1 MALASPQRRSGGSSK
16 APARRSRI
24 WPANWFRRESPG
36 PVDDR
41 EHQSTNTRHKWR
53 RRPAALLVQGC
64 AYIGTVLL
72 LLLIAQAIAVIMAGA
87 PWTYGALDS
96 RCQADSASCGVLSGI
111 TVPLLT
117 IAFAS
122 AAFLFFRLSRVRKG
136 YRRRA
141 KDHPR
146 DLVPT
151 AGRILERVV
160 GRDELCYVITD
171 NLVERQ
177 TRRAFVIVGGVGAGK
192 TAVLV
197 QLTKLLANANAIPVP
212 VMLREAQSERGL
224 DFRELAKNRFCAGVS
239 GSLLYD
245 GEGERAWRQL
255 LKDDRIVVLAD
266 GLEEALIDND
276 ERNNIIRLAIEQA
289 NEQKLPL
296 VIASRPHAPLR
307 SMNATVIELEPLSEE
322 AAFSYLN
329 DGGKPGSSTERLDR
343 IVETA
348 EVTEEPLYLQIT
360 RDLHRYGLLE
370 HASSANGRIAVE
382 TRNAD
387 RTQLRL
393 HLLDTWID
401 ALVEGYFP
409 EGLPMSREDRQAAIQ
424 GAAALACIGLKL
436 DSVDVKFADFLGPP
450 PKEEEPGDE
459 AAGNGGESPGARLG
473 GGTSNWDSIGAEGRK
488 LELQQ
493 LQRKIPHRAINDAMA
508 QGFDGTMPD
517 IQVMAAW
524 GEQLGLVDIR
534 GSAVRFPHSILQ
546 AYLGSL
552 MMSAALRD
560 DRYLREATQRPGREF
575 LISLVMYFRSQ
586 KAREQMVAC
595 AGDRQK
601 GLAQWEGDVGFVLGL
616 LKRSAKI
623 QDIGSKRLDIYAAA
637 LEIDS
642 ANGGLMHQ
650 EIAKEVCDHWP
661 PTTLTYDRPLEEA
674 KLGLVARMGEAVRKV
689 AQLAQPEEQPARS
702 APYDGLPA
710 GTAGMVP
717 AYEQLYQIGI
727 KEKSYPVRL
736 AVALEIGSGGE
747 QAYVHL
753 ESNFSRVLAGL
764 QPGLEATGEQ
774 QWREDVLCAWLA
786 PLLAGSATNGD
797 APRASSGDG
806 AGADLAGESPRGIL
820 SGWLRRVGGEPGMAP
835 LPVSLEI
842 ALAQGFKCAANRQP
856 LHQSVGPGTRAWLA
870 EETVEML
877 KRSRF
882 WFTQLT
888 LLHALCLWTLRGDSD
903 ADPRPGGPGSRPEA
917 TVRHWLAIAGSEH
930 ANGSQPGRPAI
941 HPFVDEAA
949 KLVVLALEEQRPDKY
964 IWIDESGV
972 TGIVGSH
979 PEGPPRAARRKHY
992 LWIPPSTGWSV
1003 LDPRAQRLAAD
1014 VLLLLNLAERGDRPE
1029 DHDRRLRFTDRPDL
1043 PPCLTGDRSYLNP
1056 GQPVGAAGAGVPGS
1070 NCQDGCA
1077 FGLCPYPPWGGP
1089 SYRVELSGP
1098 FCRNQQVMLRRKF
1111 GRAAAPWQKMP
1122 ARDLKKS
1129 WGQMADRSRGTRRAE
1144 EAD

>member
-1 MALASPQRRSGGSSK
+1 
-16 APARRSRI
+16 
-24 WPANWFRRESPG
+24 
-36 PVDDR
+36 
-41 EHQSTNTRHKWR
+41 
-53 RRPAALLVQGC
+53 
-64 AYIGTVLL
+64 
-72 LLLIAQAIAVIMAGA
+72 
-87 PWTYGALDS
+87 
-96 RCQADSASCGVLSGI
+96 
-111 TVPLLT
+111 VPLLT

-141 KDHPR
+141 KKHPR

-177 TRRAFVIVGGVGAGK
+177 TRRAFVVVGGVGAGK

-197 QLTKLLANANAIPVP
+197 QLTRLLAHANAIPVP
-212 VMLREAQSERGL
+212 VMLREAQSEQGL
-224 DFRELAKNRFCAGVS
+224 DFRELAKSKFCAGVS

-329 DGGKPGSSTERLDR
+329 DGGKPNSSAERLDR

-348 EVTEEPLYLQIT
+348 QVTEEPLYLQIT
-360 RDLHRYGLLE
+360 RDLHKYGLLE
-370 HASSANGRIAVE
+370 HAAPATGRIALE

-409 EGLPMSREDRQAAIQ
+409 EGLPMSREDRQAAIE

-450 PKEEEPGDE
+450 PEEERGHE
-459 AAGNGGESPGARLG
+459 TAGHDGESPHDAGLSGAASAWG
-473 GGTSNWDSIGAEGRK
+473 SIGATGRE
-488 LELQQ
+488 LELKE
-493 LQRKIPHRAINDAMA
+493 LERKIPHRVINESMA
-508 QGFDGTMPD
+508 RRFNGSMPD
-517 IQVMAAW
+517 IQVAAAW

-552 MMSAALRD
+552 MMSDALRD
-560 DRYLREATQRPGREF
+560 DRYIREAMQKPGREF
-575 LISLVMYFRSQ
+575 LIALVMYFRSQ
-586 KAREQMVAC
+586 KARKLAVAR
-595 AGDRQK
+595 AADRQE
-601 GLAQWEGDVGFVLGL
+601 GLAQWKCDVGFILDL
-616 LKRSAKI
+616 LTRSAEI

-650 EIAKEVCDHWP
+650 DIAKNVRANWP

-674 KLGLVARMGEAVRKV
+674 KLGLVARMAEAVRKV
-689 AQLAQPEEQPARS
+689 ARLAQPEEPPARS
-702 APYDGLPA
+702 TPHDGLAA
-710 GTAGMVP
+710 GTACVVP

-727 KEKSYPVRL
+727 EEQSYPVRL

-747 QAYVHL
+747 QAYAHL
-753 ESNFSRVLAGL
+753 NNKFSQVLKRL
-764 QPGLEATGEQ
+764 QTGQEATDGRPADQ
-774 QWREDVLCAWLA
+774 AQLQWREDVLCAWLA
-786 PLLAGSATNGD
+786 PLLAGSVINGH
-797 APRASSGDG
+797 APRTSSGG
-806 AGADLAGESPRGIL
+806 TGADRAGESPRGIL
-820 SGWLRRVGGEPGMAP
+820 SGWLRHVGGEPGKA
-835 LPVSLEI
+835 LPISLEI
-842 ALAQGFKCAANRQP
+842 ALAQGFKYAANRHP
-856 LHQSVGPGTRAWLA
+856 LHESVRPGTRAWLA

-888 LLHALCLWTLRGDSD
+888 LLHALCLWTLRSD
-903 ADPRPGGPGSRPEA
+903 TSAVPRPGGPGSRPEA
-917 TVRHWLAIAGSEH
+917 IVRRWLAIAGSEP

-949 KLVVLALEEQRPDKY
+949 KLVALALEEQRPDKY
-964 IWIDESGV
+964 VWIDESGV

-979 PEGPPRAARRKHY
+979 PEGPSREARSKLH

-1029 DHDRRLRFTDRPDL
+1029 DHDRRLGFTDSPGL
-1043 PPCLTGDRSYLNP
+1043 PPCLTVDRSYLSP
-1056 GQPVGAAGAGVPGS
+1056 GQPVGAAGAGEPGS
-1070 NCQDGCA
+1070 HCQDGCA
-1077 FGLCPYPPWGGP
+1077 FRLCPYPPWGGP

-1098 FCRNQQVMLRRKF
+1098 FCRNQEVMLRRKF
-1111 GRAAAPWQKMP
+1111 GRASAPWQKMP
-1122 ARDLKKS
+1122 ARDLKRS
-1129 WGQMADRSRGTRRAE
+1129 WGLMADRSRGSRRAE
-1144 EAD
+1144 ESG

>member
-1 MALASPQRRSGGSSK
+1 
-16 APARRSRI
+16 
-24 WPANWFRRESPG
+24 
-36 PVDDR
+36 
-41 EHQSTNTRHKWR
+41 
-53 RRPAALLVQGC
+53 
-64 AYIGTVLL
+64 
-72 LLLIAQAIAVIMAGA
+72 
-87 PWTYGALDS
+87 
-96 RCQADSASCGVLSGI
+96 
-111 TVPLLT
+111 VPLLT

-141 KDHPR
+141 KNRPR

-177 TRRAFVIVGGVGAGK
+177 TRRAFVVVGGVGAGK

-197 QLTKLLANANAIPVP
+197 QLTKLLATANAIPVP

-329 DGGKPGSSTERLDR
+329 DGGKPNSSAERLDW

-360 RDLHRYGLLE
+360 RDLHKYGLLE
-370 HASSANGRIAVE
+370 HASPATGRIALE

-393 HLLDTWID
+393 HLLDTWIG

-436 DSVDVKFADFLGPP
+436 DSVDVEFADFLGPP
-450 PKEEEPGDE
+450 PKEEEPDDK
-459 AAGNGGESPGARLG
+459 AAGRDGESSHSARLSG
-473 GGTSNWDSIGAEGRK
+473 STSHWDSIGATGRT
-488 LELQQ
+488 LELQE
-493 LQRKIPHRAINDAMA
+493 LARKIPHRVINESMA
-508 QGFDGTMPD
+508 RKFDGSMPD
-517 IQVMAAW
+517 IQVTAAW
-524 GEQLGLVDIR
+524 GEQLGLVDVR
-534 GSAVRFPHSILQ
+534 GGAVRFPHSILQ

-560 DRYLREATQRPGREF
+560 DRYLREATQKPGREF

-601 GLAQWEGDVGFVLGL
+601 GLAQWQCDVGFVLDL

-623 QDIGSKRLDIYAAA
+623 QDVGSKRLDIYAAA

-650 EIAKEVCDHWP
+650 DIATEVGEHWP
-661 PTTLTYDRPLEEA
+661 PTTLTHDRPLEEA

-689 AQLAQPEEQPARS
+689 AKLPQSEERPARS
-702 APYDGLPA
+702 TPDDGPQV
-710 GTAGMVP
+710 GTAGIVP
-717 AYEQLYQIGI
+717 AYKQLYQIGI
-727 KEKSYPVRL
+727 EEESYPVRL
-736 AVALEIGSGGE
+736 AVALEIGSGGG

-753 ESNFSRVLAGL
+753 KNEFSRVLAGL
-764 QPGLEATGEQ
+764 PTGLEATDGRPAEQ
-774 QWREDVLCAWLA
+774 AQRQWREDVLCAWLA
-786 PLLAGSATNGD
+786 PLLVGSVTNGHT
-797 APRASSGDG
+797 PRASSGG
-806 AGADLAGESPRGIL
+806 GTGADQAGESPRGIL
-820 SGWLRRVGGEPGMAP
+820 SGWLRPVGREPGKAP

-842 ALAQGFKCAANRQP
+842 ALAQGFKYAANRQP
-856 LHQSVGPGTRAWLA
+856 LHESVRPGTRAWLA

-882 WFTQLT
+882 WFTQIT
-888 LLHALCLWTLRGDSD
+888 LLHALCLWTLRGDTD
-903 ADPRPGGPGSRPEA
+903 VDPRPGGHGSRPEA
-917 TVRHWLAIAGSEH
+917 IVRHWLAIAGSEH
-930 ANGSQPGRPAI
+930 ANGSQPGRPTI
-941 HPFVDEAA
+941 HPFVEEAA
-949 KLVVLALEEQRPDKY
+949 NLVVLALEEQRPDKY

-979 PEGPPRAARRKHY
+979 SEGAPRAARRQHY

-1029 DHDRRLRFTDRPDL
+1029 DHDRRLGFTDRPDM
-1043 PPCLTGDRSYLNP
+1043 PPCLTADRSYLNP
-1056 GQPVGAAGAGVPGS
+1056 SQPVGAAGAGVPGS

-1111 GRAAAPWQKMP
+1111 GRAAAPWQKML

-1129 WGQMADRSRGTRRAE
+1129 WGLMADRSRGTRRAE